1 MSLGHAFPRI
11 NSHDTWTRVPNPL
24 IPKKSVSTD
33 TLSGSP
39 TPMVRANSAR
49 TPLIPH
55 VSMDTSIRD
64 RLVCESALEC
74 AGTRTKQLKP
84 HAEWHVP
91 TIPSTRSLNAR
102 TQRIN
107 GNLSGYV
114 PNRHVNLLTPLRDRS
129 AHVSVTKCVPK
140 ERICVP

>member
-1 MSLGHAFPRI
+1 MHV
-11 NSHDTWTRVPNPL
+11 TWTRILHTL
-24 IPKKSVSTD
+24 IPEQSVSTD
-33 TLSGSP
+33 ALSRSP
-39 TPMVRANSAR
+39 TPRVHANSAR

-55 VSMDTSIRD
+55 MSTDTSIWD
-64 RLVCESALEC
+64 CLVCKSALEC
-74 AGTRTKQLKP
+74 AGMRTKQLKP

-129 AHVSVTKCVPK
+129 ARVLVTKRVPK